1 MRWQLVDNIGVDC
14 DARIARA
21 HAGRPRRLIIPVGG
35 AGAQRT
41 FVTNFVA
48 ALKPQLDAGKVRSY
62 SRLTR
67 ASDVRTAHTCLIWQ
81 VHLFLNAGD
90 HAHMRAGFL
99 AALKS
104 IGAEHDLVDSLDGC
118 RAFCEKVR
126 LQSDNH
132 HTTAPSEHHLNAAA
146 AGWRRAEVRGYSL
159 RVRRLLPRRRDD

>member
-118 RAFCEKVR
+118 RAFCDKVR

-146 AGWRRAEVRGYSL
+146 AGWRRA
-159 RVRRLLPRRRDD
+159 